1 MQTCALPIITNKK
14 INSNTLLLI
23 ITVSLFLLLYV
34 IGCVIYADK
43 GFAHLQT
50 FCNLLISNAGLICV
64 TCGMTC
70 VMLTSGIDISVGSL
84 VGLDCMILAYGTTV
98 LGWNATTAIAAVLIF
113 GIVFGLM
120 QGFFIGI
127 LGIQPFIVTM
137 AGLFFARG
145 LISCISVQMLDLNLN
160 ETFKAWGS
168 YRIELPFGGYTNKQ
182 GVFMT
187 PFLKAPVI
195 IAFVVVI
202 AVFILLKYTKL

>member
-1 MQTCALPIITNKK
+1 MKSLTNKK

-113 GIVFGLM
+113 E
-120 QGFFIGI
+120 IGR
-127 LGIQPFIVTM
+127 
-137 AGLFFARG
+137 A
-145 LISCISVQMLDLNLN
+145 SCRERVSPPL
-160 ETFKAWGS
+160 
-168 YRIELPFGGYTNKQ
+168 
-182 GVFMT
+182 
-187 PFLKAPVI
+187 
-195 IAFVVVI
+195 
-202 AVFILLKYTKL
+202 